1 MPIYRDKAKG
11 RFVFEFSRRIGGQ
24 RVRARKLLPK
34 TWNRAQADAFDR
46 QESARLYAT
55 VHRVGGADPLI
66 EDAVALYLKERVL
79 DLKNRAVVEANLAL
93 VFWAYQGRPLSALP
107 DVCKAIQLRSK
118 REPAEDGTVD
128 DRPLAPAT
136 IRNRIRYLTAACRW
150 SWKKHGLGEH
160 DPAARVTVPV
170 VRNERRVFISREQML
185 QLARACT
192 HRPTRAAIRIAFY
205 SGMRISEI
213 IRAERRDD
221 AFALH
226 DTKNGEPRIVP
237 MHPRVRCCAHYQ
249 QVEASATSAYFRAAR
264 AAAGM
269 EWLHFHDLR
278 HSAASELINN
288 QVDLY
293 TVGAV
298 LGHKSSQSTKRY
310 AHLAT
315 DTMRAAIMKIG
326 QNLPHQG
333 KKKAA

>member
-1 MPIYRDKAKG
+1 MSIYRDKERG
-11 RFVFEFSRRIGGQ
+11 RFVFEFDRRVGGQ
-24 RVRARKLLPK
+24 RVRTRKLLPR

-46 QESARLYAT
+46 QESAKLYAT
-55 VHRVGGADPLI
+55 IHRVGGSDPSI
-66 EDAVALYLKERVL
+66 EDAVAVYLKERAP
-79 DLKNRAVVEANLAL
+79 DLKNRVAVEKNLAL

-107 DVCKAIQLRSK
+107 DVCKAIQLRST
-118 REPAEDGTVD
+118 REHTEAGTAK
-128 DRPLAPAT
+128 PLAPAT

-150 SWKKHGLGEH
+150 AWKHHAMGEH
-160 DPAARVTVPV
+160 DPAARVTVPT
-170 VRNERRVFISREQML
+170 VRNERRIFIDRAQML
-185 QLARACT
+185 ALAKACQ

-213 IRAERRDD
+213 KRAMRTED
-221 AFALH
+221 AFVLH

-237 MHPRVRCCAHYQ
+237 MHPKVRCCAHIH
-249 QVEASATSAYFRAAR
+249 QVENSATSAYFREAR
-264 AAAGM
+264 AAVGM

-315 DTMRAAIMKIG
+315 STMRDAILKIG
-326 QNLPHQG
+326 QNLPHHP